1 MVQVFLSVKRRR
13 NSLVLKFPPKQQL
26 QLRLKFEERI
36 EKEKKSNCILTFC
49 IPIKSFFG
57 GKTFQEQFNFCDWT
71 KIRRKKPGVKKLP
84 QRKKAVR
91 IFCNFI
97 CRMIFEMA
105 REHFIDFQSNACGH
119 TLKYRSHLIVLES
132 SVTGCGN

>member
-49 IPIKSFFG
+49 IPIKSFIVEKHF
-57 GKTFQEQFNFCDWT
+57 KSSSTFVTGRKLDG
-71 KIRRKKPGVKKLP
+71 KKPGVKKLP

-132 SVTGCGN
+132 SVTR